1 MQKLFSYEI
10 SLRNP
15 WDSGLQELQVGED
28 LLQHH
33 PVMRLDPP
41 FQGFLQL
48 RQFAAQA
55 SPG

>member
-15 WDSGLQELQVGED
+15 WDAGLQELQVGED